1 MPLPA
6 AGWNVTSPALAML
19 REEFL
24 QPGFPGVL
32 GVYSMLGSR
41 PAGLHPARRTRCFKN
56 PKSEGLVH

>member
-41 PAGLHPARRTRCFKN
+41 PAGLHPARRTSCFKN

>member
-6 AGWNVTSPALAML
+6 AGWNVTSPALAMP

-24 QPGFPGVL
+24 PPSFPGVL

-41 PAGLHPARRTRCFKN
+41 PAGLHPARRTSCFKN